1 MASRILGA
9 LLLLASLLQMGCLC
23 CPPWGHHRCC
33 KPSEPGGDTAVAR
46 PLVEPPP
53 TLPRAF

>member
-9 LLLLASLLQMGCLC
+9 LLLVASLLQTGCLC
-23 CPPWGHHRCC
+23 CRPWGCHRCC
-33 KPSEPGGDTAVAR
+33 KPPEPAGGTTLAR